1 MAGVLPGYPG
11 EYGGGIGGGS
21 ALAGAAF
28 AVGGTGYGSGG
39 GESRPGW
46 CKAGAGLRR
55 RSSGRRAER
64 LTGAAAWDPACSF
77 NERLCFLRAARV
89 TFGAADE
96 LTCDEPALG
105 LSNSFS
111 SGSAF
116 SGVGWPEGLTSIRGE
131 GASAGAAGSGG

>member
-1 MAGVLPGYPG
+1 MAGAPPGYPG

-21 ALAGAAF
+21 ALAGAGF
-28 AVGGTGYGSGG
+28 AVRGTGYGSGG

-55 RSSGRRAER
+55 RSSGMRAER
-64 LTGAAAWDPACSF
+64 RTGGAAWVPACSF
-77 NERLCFLRAARV
+77 NERLSFLRTARV

-96 LTCDEPALG
+96 LTCGEPVLG

-111 SGSAF
+111 GGSAF
-116 SGVGWPEGLTSIRGE
+116 SGAGWPEGLTSI
-131 GASAGAAGSGG
+131 GG